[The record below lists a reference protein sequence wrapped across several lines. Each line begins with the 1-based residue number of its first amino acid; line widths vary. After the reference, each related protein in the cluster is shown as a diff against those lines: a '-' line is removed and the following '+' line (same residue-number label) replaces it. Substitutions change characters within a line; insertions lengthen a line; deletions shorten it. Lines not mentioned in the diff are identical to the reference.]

1 MTEQKLN
8 KLEQQIIK
16 LLELANKNTNQAE
29 AIAAAAKAQ
38 ELMAKYNIKL
48 QNISK
53 KPANIVA
60 EFAVN
65 ARGIWLRK

>member
-29 AIAAAAKAQ
+29 P
-38 ELMAKYNIKL
+38 L
-48 QNISK
+48 QRPL
-53 KPANIVA
+53 KPRN
-60 EFAVN
+60 
-65 ARGIWLRK
+65 